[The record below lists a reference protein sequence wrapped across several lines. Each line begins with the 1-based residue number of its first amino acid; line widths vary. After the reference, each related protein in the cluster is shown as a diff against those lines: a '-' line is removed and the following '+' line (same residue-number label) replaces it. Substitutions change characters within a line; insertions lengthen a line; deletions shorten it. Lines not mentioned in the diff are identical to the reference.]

1 MANSN
6 GNTFSFIP
14 HLWYF
19 SYHLSIAASE
29 ARSLTTLFSTEMR
42 EEETQSQ
49 EHRQTCLSNLLL
61 LYAWEVMY
69 LINKGVISPY
79 VQEQGE
85 MLLKFNILH
94 LHYVTHYSAIELN
107 ASLFKAALW
116 SIKRSTLCAIWENN
130 LETFEKLFSMIQ
142 SGCSI
147 HSYFLKPLHWN
158 IHELR
163 HKVPKTMKIIA
174 HSFRASN
181 WTLDLLSVLLKFSWL
196 LGYIFLNLFFISH
209 YFFKFRNDLYIIPEI
224 GVMIQQKLKENSYK
238 IVFIKKECKLVGP

>member
-14 HLWYF
+14 HLCYF

-49 EHRQTCLSNLLL
+49 EHRQTCLSNLLV

-69 LINKGVISPY
+69 L
-79 VQEQGE
+79 
-85 MLLKFNILH
+85 
-94 LHYVTHYSAIELN
+94 
-107 ASLFKAALW
+107 
-116 SIKRSTLCAIWENN
+116 N

-163 HKVPKTMKIIA
+163 HKAPKTMKIIA